1 MRRALPRCVLILV
14 LALGAGDFRTL
25 AAHPA
30 AAAASAWV
38 NVTGTLANMAS
49 ECGNLT
55 MVSAVPGSD
64 NIIAGIAR
72 NGLWVNGNGST
83 WAQLAGSSI
92 ITNRPS
98 SITYDPAHPGVFWE
112 SGIYGTGGG
121 VFKTTD
127 NGNTFQQLGS
137 ISHNDYVSVDFGD
150 PSRQTLLAGGH
161 EQSQTV
167 HRSTNGGQSWTNVG
181 LNLPANTK

>member
-121 VFKTTD
+121 ASKPPNTATPSKNFVRKSITAKVAVVL
-127 NGNTFQQLGS
+127 GNRS
-137 ISHNDYVSVDFGD
+137 
-150 PSRQTLLAGGH
+150 PKRCWEAGHG
-161 EQSQTV
+161 QSQTV
-167 HRSTNGGQSWTNVG
+167 HRPPNAGHIC
-181 LNLPANTK
+181 